1 MVLYFFRDNLLKRE
15 NSTKAKESAFQ
26 EFQAIKILIE
36 LVLRNLGLSR
46 ISQSINQLRS
56 HYCLLPEYISTEY
69 LVTGSYTICTVDA
82 RKHFWEGENSPTR
95 NKML

>member
-36 LVLRNLGLSR
+36 LVLRNLGFSR
-46 ISQSINQLRS
+46 ISQSINCDCITVYYQS
-56 HYCLLPEYISTEY
+56 I
-69 LVTGSYTICTVDA
+69 LVPGSRFLHNCTVDA
-82 RKHFWEGENSPTR
+82 RKHFWEGENLPTR